1 MGTCTLDQAIE
12 MLKEIT
18 EKSVINPTD
27 TLLELGVD
35 SLEVLEWS
43 FVVMEELGIDDDLE
57 ADAFFDSAKELTV
70 EAVYQM
76 ISSQAANSE
85 T

>member
-1 MGTCTLDQAIE
+1 